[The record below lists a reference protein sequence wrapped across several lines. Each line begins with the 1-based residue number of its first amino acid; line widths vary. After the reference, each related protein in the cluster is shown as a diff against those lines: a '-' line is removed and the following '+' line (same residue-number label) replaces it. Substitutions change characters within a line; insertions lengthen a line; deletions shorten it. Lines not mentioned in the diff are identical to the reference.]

1 MTWQLIWEK
10 SGLGDEWPYKG
21 QGSYFGP
28 QQGWG
33 VRGWGEGGTLLLLSK
48 PGRLFFPLPPEGA
61 LICVRPPPTAS
72 HSVLRYLFS
81 HSVVSDSVRP
91 HGLQHTGLS
100 VLHHLPRF
108 AQVHVHCISDATQ
121 PSHPLTPSS
130 PALSLSQHQGLFQW
144 VLDGSH
150 CFNPNPKVLFYFIH
164 HMYHITS
171 PPIGLT
177 LLFTIPTPDSVPG
190 TFSAPSVSC
199 GHCNTLAKLSG
210 LQEHKC
216 IIVQF
221 WRSGAQDQSRC

>member
-1 MTWQLIWEK
+1 MVLLPSFQLPVFSNFSTAKVHFLITFQWSECLFPD
-10 SGLGDEWPYKG
+10 SYVEILTPSVMVLGGKG
-21 QGSYFGP
+21 YYIMRVEPMQMK
-28 QQGWG
+28 
-33 VRGWGEGGTLLLLSK
+33 LLLF
-48 PGRLFFPLPPEGA
+48 GRPGA
-61 LICVRPPPTAS
+61 L
-72 HSVLRYLFS
+72 
-81 HSVVSDSVRP
+81 
-91 HGLQHTGLS
+91 GLS
-100 VLHHLPRF
+100 VPHHLPKLVR
-108 AQVHVHCISDATQ
+108 VHVHGISDAIR